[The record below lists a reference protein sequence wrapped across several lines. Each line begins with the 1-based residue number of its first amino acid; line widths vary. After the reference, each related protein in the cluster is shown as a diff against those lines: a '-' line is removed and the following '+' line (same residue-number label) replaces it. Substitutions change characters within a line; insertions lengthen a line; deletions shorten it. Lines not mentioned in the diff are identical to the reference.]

1 MAEEIVTLPPER
13 DDAAWA
19 EQILDELQKVL
30 QRHGAVLVHK
40 PDAIVVGVPL
50 HARRL
55 SGQFRAI
62 AQVQDIGPILIT
74 WRPIEWTKPN
84 PAA

>member
-1 MAEEIVTLPPER
+1 MAEDIVTLPPER

-19 EQILDELQKVL
+19 EQILDEIQKVL

-40 PDAIVVGVPL
+40 PDAMVL
-50 HARRL
+50 ALYSRL
-55 SGQFRAI
+55 TLKGRAI